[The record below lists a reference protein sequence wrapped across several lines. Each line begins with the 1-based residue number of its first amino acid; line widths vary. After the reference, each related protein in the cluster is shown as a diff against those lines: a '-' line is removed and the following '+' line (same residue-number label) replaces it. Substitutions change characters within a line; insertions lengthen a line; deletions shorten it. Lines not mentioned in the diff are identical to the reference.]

1 MTNKN
6 LVAAVNFV
14 VKMERSQLRL
24 QTPRVVSKQLNK
36 TRQNLTK
43 ETTNKTKKTYIKKS
57 LLGKKGAIRNACER
71 FRGLKKRLLIEE
83 LEGLLPTNPTTNT
96 PCQMSLS
103 AVLKTATRYIN
114 ILSQTIEINDTSRRI
129 AKSMEK
135 DGYVKEAV
143 KFMTESTTQ
152 QQMLLNERIQ
162 NGVISYYGNKCPSQ
176 GKRNKTAQAKLKSII
191 EVLLP
196 EKRTRFDRYDSL
208 GLNNDPLTLLA

>member
-143 KFMTESTTQ
+143 EFMTVSTT
-152 QQMLLNERIQ
+152 
-162 NGVISYYGNKCPSQ
+162 
-176 GKRNKTAQAKLKSII
+176 
-191 EVLLP
+191 
-196 EKRTRFDRYDSL
+196 
-208 GLNNDPLTLLA
+208 